1 MSFQEELYMDL
12 KKDLLNRDDNMNECK
27 KELNDLICLQEDINH
42 LLLTQDD
49 KINDINKIIEKADND
64 VLKGKEEVK
73 KAHKIYWKKYGVI
86 SAGLVGT
93 AIGFPVGLFGLGLQ
107 GISLA
112 GVTVGTGVLS
122 GIGAKALSKKNN
134 NNNKVKI

>member
-134 NNNKVKI
+134 NKVKI

>member
-1 MSFQEELYMDL
+1 MSFQEELYTDL
-12 KKDLLNRDDNMNECK
+12 QKELLIPNDNLNECK
-27 KELNDLICLQEDINH
+27 KELNDLVCLQQDINH

-49 KINDINKIIEKADND
+49 KINDINKVIEKADND

-73 KAHKIYWKKYGVI
+73 KAHKMYWKKYGII

-93 AIGFPVGLFGLGLQ
+93 AVGFPVGLFGLGLQ

-122 GIGAKALSKKNN
+122 GIGAKALSKKK
-134 NNNKVKI
+134 NNKNLTI